1 MSSKS
6 LRLVP
11 WLIFFFIALVS
22 IPICIGFDLL
32 SLAKFIGF
40 AVTASLVVVLRIW
53 LHRLGKLGKPSR
65 VALNSNDL
73 FELKRIIPA
82 LKDIPSSD
90 QIAFQHRIGLLMSQ
104 VTVQQDA
111 SLGTLD
117 ASPKY
122 LAMVGATLFLLNG
135 QKAEGNLLFSLNTE
149 QAMQFS
155 ENQLTGS
162 LESAVANLSSCNAET
177 LTKALAA

>member
-6 LRLVP
+6 LGLVP

-82 LKDIPSSD
+82 LKGHPIFRSNCLSTPNR
-90 QIAFQHRIGLLMSQ
+90 IAH
-104 VTVQQDA
+104 VT
-111 SLGTLD
+111 SY
-117 ASPKY
+117 S
-122 LAMVGATLFLLNG
+122 
-135 QKAEGNLLFSLNTE
+135 
-149 QAMQFS
+149 
-155 ENQLTGS
+155 
-162 LESAVANLSSCNAET
+162 
-177 LTKALAA
+177 